1 MRLFI
6 YIVFLTYVIFGQD
19 TKVTQSADLSSKPNN
34 AAVIGSLQPGVSVKK
49 LKLDP
54 SGKFVKVSIE
64 AFIPVNA
71 LENPT
76 VSLPVGSTQ
85 IADGVKF
92 KVISAKPNGKQV
104 KVKVQITNTRSKA
117 FDFTALTLM
126 KVTASGDNS
135 GELNPFEGNNTVS
148 FGLKKGKVITSE
160 LVFDFKKPPK
170 DVEMICMS
178 KMKNSEKVYFRL
190 GF

>member
-1 MRLFI
+1 MKLFFLI
-6 YIVFLTYVIFGQD
+6 FFMTYIFSQD
-19 TKVTQSADLSSKPNN
+19 TKVTQTADLSTKPNN
-34 AAVIGSLQPGVSVKK
+34 TTVIGSLQPGVSVKK
-49 LKLDP
+49 LKLDS

-64 AFIPVNA
+64 AFIPVSA

-126 KVTASGDNS
+126 KVKASGDNS

-148 FGLKKGKVITSE
+148 FGLKKGKAITTD

-170 DVEMICMS
+170 DVEIICMS
-178 KMKNSEKVYFRL
+178 KMKNSEKVYFQL